1 MDVIFPEMRKCSM
14 ETSLQKR
21 LKFRMDFL
29 GLNAYQTAKKAGLGD
44 SFVRDILRGRTRS
57 PSAENLA
64 KLAAALETT
73 PDYFT
78 LEAEPVEPPKA
89 QPLPISGLAV
99 VGDIQAGTWLDRSLF
114 DDGHEPEIIPVAR
127 DPRFPRAKQYGL
139 RVKGDSMDREFP
151 DGSYVTCVDYF
162 DSGLNMKDGLIVHVE
177 RHNGPLVEVTL
188 KAIEHVDGQLMLTP
202 RSTNPKHV
210 PLKLEGAA
218 GSEIIV
224 KGVVIGSYRRTLL

>member
-1 MDVIFPEMRKCSM
+1 MDVIFPEVRKCSM

-64 KLAAALETT
+64 KLAAALDTT

-114 DDGHEPEIIPVAR
+114 DDGHEQEIIPVAR

-151 DGSYVTCVDYF
+151 DGSYVTCVDYY

-210 PLKLEGAA
+210 PLKLEGDA

>member
-64 KLAAALETT
+64 KLAVALDTT

-78 LEAEPVEPPKA
+78 LDAEPVEPAKVQA
-89 QPLPISGLAV
+89 LPISGLAV
-99 VGDIQAGTWLDRSLF
+99 VGDIQAGHWLDSTLF
-114 DDGHEPEIIPVAR
+114 DDGHEQEIIPVAR

-151 DGSYVTCVDYF
+151 DGSYVTCVDFY

-177 RHNGPLVEVTL
+177 RHNGPLIEVTL

-210 PLKLEGAA
+210 PLKIEGDA
-218 GSEIIV
+218 GSEIVI
-224 KGVVIGSYRRTLL
+224 KGVVIGSYRRTMI

>member
-1 MDVIFPEMRKCSM
+1 MDVIFPEMPNRHM

-78 LEAEPVEPPKA
+78 LEVEPAEAPKPL
-89 QPLPISGLAV
+89 PLPITGLTV
-99 VGDIQAGTWLDRSLF
+99 VGDIQAGTWLDRTLF
-114 DDGHEPEIIPVAR
+114 DDGHEHEIIPVAR
-127 DPRFPRAKQYGL
+127 DPRFPHSKQYAL
-139 RVKGDSMDREFP
+139 RVRGDSMDREFP
-151 DGSYVTCVDYF
+151 DGSFVTCVDYY
-162 DSGLNMKDGLIVHVE
+162 DSGIGMKDGLIVHVE
-177 RHNGPLVEVTL
+177 RHSGPLVEVTL
-188 KAIEHVDGQLMLTP
+188 KAIEHVDGELMLSP
-202 RSTNPKHV
+202 RSTNPKHL
-210 PLKLEGAA
+210 PLKVEGD
-218 GSEIIV
+218 GGTEIVI
-224 KGVVIGSYRRTLL
+224 KGVVIGSYRRTAL